1 MNKKILCF
9 VFILFAI
16 NVFSQCKNFTKK
28 FCVSQI
34 KPYTYNG
41 QLNMA
46 VLNKG
51 DVAELFLT
59 FYQGQDYRIFVCAQD
74 ILGNVEF
81 RLLDSQRNL
90 IFTNKDHDY
99 IKYWDFHANAT
110 QQLIVQVII
119 PPSTTNEPINPS
131 GCVSILVGFKE

>member
-1 MNKKILCF
+1 MKKSLF
-9 VFILFAI
+9 FLALILF
-16 NVFSQCKNFTKK
+16 NYTGFSQCKNFTKK

-59 FYQGQDYRIFVCAQD
+59 FYQGQDYRIFVCSQD

-81 RLLDSQRNL
+81 RLMDSQRNL

-110 QQLIVQVII
+110 QQLIVQVIV
-119 PPSTTNEPINPS
+119 PPASSNETINPS